1 MKLLVTGFVA
11 ATLVAGCGGGA
22 KHRSVLHPFAY
33 DRGAPLGLR
42 DRGVINH
49 RYPIKIHDISFASPK
64 HGRVSGYLVVPPGP
78 GRHHPAV
85 IYMHGSGGTRADFIP
100 LANYM
105 AARGA
110 VGLTVDSPLSRSPA
124 PAAKT
129 GTAALNQDR
138 DLNIQNIV
146 ELRRAVDVLQSLRE
160 VDPRRI
166 AYVGY
171 SAGAK
176 AGAILAGVDHRVR
189 AFDLMSGGA
198 VPVDVYARQA
208 PKSLRGRISR
218 ALEPVD
224 PLRYV
229 GLAAPS
235 SLFFQDGLRDE
246 IVPRYALLNLSRA
259 GSRPK
264 RIRWY
269 AAGHP
274 LNKRAYHEQ
283 LVWLAARLGLGGP
296 VVPGALRGP

>member
-1 MKLLVTGFVA
+1 MRRLVLGLLA
-11 ATLVAGCGGGA
+11 AGLIAGCGGAA
-22 KHRSVLHPFAY
+22 KHRSALHPFAY
-33 DRGAPLGLR
+33 DRGAPLGLH

-49 RYPIKIHDISFASPK
+49 GYPIKIHDVSFTSPK
-64 HGRVSGYLVVPPGP
+64 RGRVSGYLVTPPGP
-78 GRHHPAV
+78 GRHPA
-85 IYMHGSGGTRADFIP
+85 ILYMHGSGGTRADFIP
-100 LANYM
+100 LASYM

-110 VGLTVDSPLSRSPA
+110 VGLTIDSPLSRSPS
-124 PAAKT
+124 PPAKT
-129 GTAALNQDR
+129 GIAALNQDR

-146 ELRRAVDVLQSLRE
+146 ELRRAIDVLQSLRD
-160 VDPRRI
+160 VDPKRI

-176 AGAILAGVDHRVR
+176 AGAILAGVDHRVQ

-198 VPVDVYARQA
+198 VPVYVYARQA
-208 PKSLRGRISR
+208 PRSLRGRITR
-218 ALEPVD
+218 ALDLVD

-229 GLAAPS
+229 GRAAPS
-235 SLFFQDGLRDE
+235 SLFFQDGLRDQT
-246 IVPRYALLNLSRA
+246 VPRYALLNLSRA